1 MSCKRKRRQSLAAC
15 DEPATRLCR
24 CTRPMH
30 AAASQK
36 HSQIAGTAFAGIDTS
51 ALNLSRHRQKIDEHL
66 KDSPREGARMN
77 LLNQALG
84 VHEQALQ
91 VKSRRLEVLAQNIAN
106 ADTPNYKARDIDFK
120 AVLSTAQ
127 SQDTAM
133 ASTAPGHFDQGHSLN
148 ADGMRYRTP
157 FNTAFDGNTVE
168 MSVEQAQYGKA
179 AADYQATLSFL
190 ESRVS
195 SVRKALRGD

>member
-1 MSCKRKRRQSLAAC
+1 
-15 DEPATRLCR
+15 
-24 CTRPMH
+24 
-30 AAASQK
+30 
-36 HSQIAGTAFAGIDTS
+36 
-51 ALNLSRHRQKIDEHL
+51 
-66 KDSPREGARMN
+66 MN

-120 AVLSTAQ
+120 AVMSAAQ
-127 SQDTAM
+127 QPEIGMSATNV
-133 ASTAPGHFDQGHSLN
+133 GHFGSAEGLGEE
-148 ADGMRYRTP
+148 GMRFRTP

-190 ESRVS
+190 ENRVS